1 MEPKNDPLDDLD
13 RLILEAL
20 KEKPDRDLS
29 LSFTDTLLLKAER
42 RLRWQELLREFTIKV
57 GIALGSLGLVALLLV
72 FMASEVSG
80 PFLSMVAVHWQLVTG
95 FGLLVLF
102 AFFSDQVLLRMFS
115 CPPHGINP

>member
-72 FMASEVSG
+72 FMASEVSE